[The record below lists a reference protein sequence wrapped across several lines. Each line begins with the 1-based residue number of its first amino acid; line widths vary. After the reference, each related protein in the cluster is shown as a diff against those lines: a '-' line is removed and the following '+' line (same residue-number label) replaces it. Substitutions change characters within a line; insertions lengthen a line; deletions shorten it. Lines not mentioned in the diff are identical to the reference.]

1 MNGENFNEEIKPVVI
16 RENVPIL
23 ADDSIINIASNAEK
37 RIEAINKIKS
47 IVFQVTNEN
56 DWVDQNGKPYLQ
68 ASGCHKVANI
78 FGISWRF
85 IGEPKKVIEEDGNYR
100 YDIQLEV
107 YTGTRSIEVVGTR
120 STKDSF
126 FTTRYKDKEKV
137 TLPPSEVD
145 AGDILKAS
153 ITNTQAN
160 GISAILGIR
169 NLTWD
174 EIKGIDKSKTG
185 KVKYGKSEMSDEAKD
200 LKAEIKKMLTE
211 MAIASKTDFS
221 KLLQLYTTFTG
232 KDGKEV
238 MGKSKLEDISEKA
251 MPVTYGKVKTVYEE
265 FKGNKDDKAGGI
277 NGDNDRDIQF
287 SNDEIPF

>member
-16 RENVPIL
+16 RENVPVL
-23 ADDSIINIASNAEK
+23 ADDSIIGIANNAAK

-153 ITNTQAN
+153 ITNAQAN

-185 KVKYGKSEMSDEAKD
+185 KVDYGKAEMSKEAKEQRD
-200 LKAEIKKMLTE
+200 KIGSMLLE
-211 MAIASKTDFS
+211 MAGNDKEEAK
-221 KLLQLYTTFTG
+221 KLLLEFTSFTG

-238 MGKSKLEDISEKA
+238 KGKSSLHDLSEKA
-251 MPVTYGKVKTVYEE
+251 IPVTYGKVSDEY
-265 FKGNKDDKAGGI
+265 NKWKEGAVDVPLDF
-277 NGDNDRDIQF
+277 DN
-287 SNDEIPF
+287 E